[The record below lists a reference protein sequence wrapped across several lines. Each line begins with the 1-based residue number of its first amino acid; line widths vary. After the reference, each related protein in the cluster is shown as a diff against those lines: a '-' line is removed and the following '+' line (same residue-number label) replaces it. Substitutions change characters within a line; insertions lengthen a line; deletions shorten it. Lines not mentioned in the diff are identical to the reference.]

1 MTLNARAPV
10 SVFEEF
16 LSVPSTI
23 VQEGKIRFDSDGLS
37 MRVVDPANVAMV
49 DVAVGASQFER
60 YDSTDGVIGISLE
73 RLEEV
78 IGMADSGEI
87 VEIELNEETRKLDVE
102 IGSQLSFTVALIDPD
117 SVRQEPDIPDGLDLP
132 ATLSVPGSELNRGLQ
147 AADLVSDRVTLSA
160 DPDEKAFHIA
170 ADGDTDDVDVTLNG
184 DTLTDVSV
192 SKSCESLFSLNYL
205 QDMKRGIPGDESVE
219 FDLGTE
225 MPVMLDFET
234 DSTDV
239 LCMLAPRIES

>member
-1 MTLNARAPV
+1 MTLHARARV

-23 VQEGKIRFDSDGLS
+23 VQEGKIRFDSDGLR

-49 DVAVGASQFER
+49 DVAVGKDEFEAF
-60 YDSTDGVIGISLE
+60 DATDGVIGVSLE

-87 VEIELNEETRKLDVE
+87 VEIELNQETRKLDVE

-117 SVRQEPDIPDGLDLP
+117 AVRQEPDIPDLELP
-132 ATLSVPGSELNRGLQ
+132 AEVGIPGSEISRALR
-147 AADLVSDRVTLSA
+147 AADLISDHVRLSA
-160 DPDEKAFHIA
+160 DVDEKAFHVA

-192 SKSCESLFSLNYL
+192 SETVESLFSLDYL
-205 QDMKRGIPGDESVE
+205 QDMKRAIPGDESVS
-219 FDLGTE
+219 FRLGTE
-225 MPVMLDFET
+225 MPVRFGFET

-239 LCMLAPRIES
+239 ECMLAPRIES